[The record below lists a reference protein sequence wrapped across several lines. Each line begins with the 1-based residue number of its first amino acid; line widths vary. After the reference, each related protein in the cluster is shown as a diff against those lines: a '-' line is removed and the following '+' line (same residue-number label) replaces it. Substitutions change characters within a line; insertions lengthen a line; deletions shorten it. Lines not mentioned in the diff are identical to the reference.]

1 LLFIFSGKEKIARLK
16 IYFKEEIVTTES
28 IITSTT
34 AHFNINLMI
43 GFEVSWHHSSLLKL
57 LTFTCIYLQTI
68 TKTKYNQIDVKCDNR
83 RIKSVY
89 IFGRKSQHDYFIRII
104 LVKNHILAHDIL
116 Y

>member
-1 LLFIFSGKEKIARLK
+1 VLFIISGKEKIARLK
-16 IYFKEEIVTTES
+16 IYFKEEIVTES

-68 TKTKYNQIDVKCDNR
+68 TTYNQIDVKCDNR
-83 RIKSVY
+83 QIKSVY
-89 IFGRKSQHDYFIRII
+89 IFDKKSQHDYFIRII